1 MLNIVLFSTSVKV
14 ISLFFCGFFIE
25 FPVFFDSSIVRKHF
39 IINLLNFIKEAN
51 TLQQELK
58 GTGPILVRSSYP
70 SLSTGIFS
78 W

>member
-1 MLNIVLFSTSVKV
+1 
-14 ISLFFCGFFIE
+14 
-25 FPVFFDSSIVRKHF
+25 VFFDSSIVRKHF
-39 IINLLNFIKEAN
+39 IINLLNFIKRAS